1 MCVGNEKNLVDGG
14 VKRVLKYLE
23 DEDITSD
30 TKEKLEQVWSES
42 DQEATDAIV
51 ALIHQGVDVKAPDG
65 GATVAIHYAA
75 ANGHV
80 EVLSLLLEQGGDV
93 AQDNDG
99 RTALH
104 YAAEDGTVEVL
115 SLLLERGADVSVQDN
130 DGWTAL
136 HLAALH
142 GDVEKLSLLLER
154 GADVDAQTK
163 DGWTALHYAARHGY
177 VGGLSLLLEGG
188 ADVDAQDKDGWTAL
202 HLAALHGHTEV
213 LSLLLKGG
221 ADVAAQDKDGWTAL
235 HYAADNGHTEVLSL
249 LLEEGADVSVQDK
262 DGLTALHYAATSG
275 RIKAVS
281 LLLDRNADAHAI
293 TKEGHNPLCHMIL
306 KKRDDPDDGY
316 LDVVRLLSS
325 LEPKLSLSPL
335 IESSTLEMHQLGML
349 TCAQYWQGRQKD
361 KLPLLKVPSEVVA
374 GGEDAVKTYLTE
386 VEKTATGIYR
396 RKVCVVGPSTWG
408 KTSLIKSI
416 TSKEVSLEKM
426 DERTIGIDLFS
437 MEFEEASDDNEGMK
451 RHYVTFWDFA
461 GQDIYQLAHALFF
474 SERTLYLLCLDM
486 EKYTEHLGAGADSDS
501 MRIFLEK
508 NVIHWIHIILTRQP
522 KARFKLIGTKCDT
535 VSDDALHSAQ
545 RNVKLHL
552 GRLLQDADPLVK
564 VEYTTESRKEFDQN
578 LLVTSAT
585 SPESLLRARESIKTT
600 IRDQS
605 ELSFLMPESYSA
617 VLQYIIDIRRSV
629 AKATPKERVQ
639 KLVVKQFDICD
650 GLLNNVECLDNSL
663 QLCTE
668 ILQTLHRLGDIL
680 WWKQEG
686 DFQEW
691 IILDPAIMLDLVRD
705 VVSHT
710 HEFQK
715 GDQYAKLCR
724 DGRLEHALLKSFEW
738 WEALDTEVMTMFKLL
753 LKKCCLAYPVN
764 NVEIEKA
771 DLIVPTYWKTKEKA
785 NAKRT
790 LEKRSSVLDQHYIDG
805 ADSAKWR
812 YSLPVG
818 ISEAIYLNFAV
829 QCYDREDVT
838 RNVGPTFMESY
849 IDGELACGIYF
860 ASGPRCDT
868 ITIEVVAS
876 TNDIAWTEMSYW
888 VIAMEQVL
896 LDYPGLDQPNHKR
909 IGRYVVSR
917 DNTEH
922 SVNDFLRNERNLDE
936 GRLRETYHWLPP
948 DFEWFLQCAWKTP
961 GKLAELRRA
970 HQLIV
975 LKRLIVNQDKRR
987 LPAVWTLLYEENSS
1001 MIELRIHS
1009 DLSGKCF
1016 HDPLRIRAPGSFQTF
1031 VAEHREFFQAGI
1043 SILSLA
1049 SVAIPFAV
1057 ASTAVGMALSAVGG
1071 AVSGTSNSIKSILEK
1086 TGLVPGKTR
1095 KFDKEEHK
1103 TFLREVLNYHDPPL
1117 DEFKIGPVSEL
1128 CCAATENGSYVWVH
1142 HSEVAALTSRFK
1154 ECTCISM
1161 CFTNVI
1167 GLKPTKKENVYYE
1180 WKLVRSDKVIEEN
1193 TIQIEANTSTGV
1205 WRASQSVPLE
1215 VNSVEDLRQCKLEM
1229 TVKRKRQATC
1239 WPRKEKELGNGGQAF
1254 GDFKISGFS
1263 GSNTIEVPI
1272 SRRTRG
1278 ICRVECQITVVSTR
1292 KGL

>member
-1 MCVGNEKNLVDGG
+1 MCGGNEKNLVDGG

-23 DEDITSD
+23 DEDIASD

-65 GATVAIHYAA
+65 GATIALHYAA
-75 ANGHV
+75 AKGHT
-80 EVLSLLLEQGGDV
+80 EVLSLLLEGGADV
-93 AQDNDG
+93 AAQDEDGKTALHYAAYYGHVKVLSLLLERGADVSAQDNVG
-99 RTALH
+99 NTALH

-115 SLLLERGADVSVQDN
+115 SLLFKGGADVSVQDN
-130 DGWTAL
+130 DGRTAL
-136 HLAALH
+136 HYAAYYGH
-142 GDVEKLSLLLER
+142 VDVLSLLLER
-154 GADVDAQTK
+154 GADVSAQ
-163 DGWTALHYAARHGY
+163 DNVGWTGLHYVAFN
-177 VGGLSLLLEGG
+177 
-188 ADVDAQDKDGWTAL
+188 
-202 HLAALHGHTEV
+202 GHVEV
-213 LSLLLKGG
+213 L
-221 ADVAAQDKDGWTAL
+221 T
-235 HYAADNGHTEVLSL
+235 L
-249 LLEEGADVSVQDK
+249 LLEEGADVSAQDK

-275 RIKAVS
+275 SIKAVS
-281 LLLDRNADAHAI
+281 LLLDRNADADAI
-293 TKEGHNPLCHMIL
+293 TKKGHNPLCHMIL
-306 KKRDDPDDGY
+306 KKRDDPDNGY

-325 LEPKLSLSPL
+325 LEPKLGLSPL

-349 TCAQYWQGRQKD
+349 TCAQYWQGRQKN

-416 TSKEVSLEKM
+416 TSKEVSLEKI

-451 RHYVTFWDFA
+451 QHYVTFWDFA

-474 SERTLYLLCLDM
+474 SERTLYLLCIDM

-501 MRIFLEK
+501 MRIFFEK
-508 NVIHWIHIILTRQP
+508 NVIHWIHIILIRQP

-535 VSDDALHSAQ
+535 VSEDELISAQ
-545 RNVKLHL
+545 QTVKIHL
-552 GRLLQDADPLVK
+552 ERFLRDAEPLVK
-564 VEYTTESRKEFDQN
+564 VDYAIGLGDEFDQDFV
-578 LLVTSAT
+578 VTSAT
-585 SPESLLRARESIKTT
+585 SPDSLLRARESIETT

-605 ELSFLMPESYSA
+605 ELSFRMPESYSA
-617 VLQYIIDIRRSV
+617 VLQYILDIRRSV

-639 KLVVKQFDICD
+639 KLIVKQFDLFV
-650 GLLNNVECLDNSL
+650 GLLKNVKCLDNSPK
-663 QLCTE
+663 LCTE

-715 GDQYAKLCR
+715 GDQYAKLCT
-724 DGRLEHALLKSFEW
+724 DGRLEHTLLKSFEW
-738 WEALDTEVMTMFKLL
+738 WEALDTELVTMFKQL
-753 LKKCCLAYPVN
+753 LKMFRLAYPVN
-764 NVEIEKA
+764 NETIEIA

-785 NAKRT
+785 DAKRT

-805 ADSAKWR
+805 AGSAKWR
-812 YSLPVG
+812 YSLPVE

-922 SVNDFLRNERNLDE
+922 SVNDFLKNERNLDE

-948 DFEWFLQCAWKTP
+948 DFEWFLQCAWKTS

-987 LPAVWTLLYEENSS
+987 LPAAWTLSYDEKSS

-1071 AVSGTSNSIKSILEK
+1071 AVSGTANSVKSILEK

-1167 GLKPTKKENVYYE
+1167 GLKPTKKENIYYE
-1180 WKLVRSDKVIEEN
+1180 WKLVRRDKVIEES
-1193 TIQIEANTSTGV
+1193 TIQIEANTSMGV
-1205 WRASQSVPLE
+1205 WRVSQSVPLE
-1215 VNSVEDLRQCKLEM
+1215 VNSVEDLRQCKLEI
-1229 TVKRKRQATC
+1229 TVKRQRQATC

-1278 ICRVECQITVVSTR
+1278 ICRVECQITVVSTSKR
-1292 KGL
+1292 L